1 MSLYTHSAFIRGRG
15 LSQLKS
21 RLKYIKHRLYKGLKP
36 EMTKFSIKFL
46 GQNQRKPQC
55 LCGLSGFGVII
66 TPASIRRT
74 IPVAFIYTF
83 LLNLQIVLLVS
94 VKQGDLYYE
103 NQNIVSRRF
112 CRHSVGETPFSRTN
126 NR

>member
-66 TPASIRRT
+66 TPASILLT
-74 IPVAFIYTF
+74 IPVAFIY
-83 LLNLQIVLLVS
+83 
-94 VKQGDLYYE
+94 
-103 NQNIVSRRF
+103 
-112 CRHSVGETPFSRTN
+112 
-126 NR
+126 